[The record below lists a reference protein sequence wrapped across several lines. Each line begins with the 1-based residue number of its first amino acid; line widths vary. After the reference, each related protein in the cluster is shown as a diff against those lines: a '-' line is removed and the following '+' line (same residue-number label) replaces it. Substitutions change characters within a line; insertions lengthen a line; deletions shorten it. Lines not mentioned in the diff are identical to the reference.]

1 MAIVR
6 WDPFKGLDNMF
17 EEGLPQLNFGLNL
30 PSDLSVD
37 VYEEGD
43 NVIAEM
49 HLAGMDPEKF
59 DVTVEDNY
67 LRVTGSKEDTKE
79 DKKKN
84 YYYKEIR
91 RGSFE
96 RTIRLPDNVSSKDP
110 KATYEKGVLKVI
122 LKKENIER
130 EHKKIVVEV
139 K

>member
-110 KATYEKGVLKVI
+110 KTTYEKGVLKVI